1 MTTGEKPDPGAVA
14 EERRRVRELRA
25 SVDLTCAVLRQ
36 GGLTRAEADELVA
49 AVRRRAVEL
58 FPDRGHV
65 FDLVLAPRLQRII
78 DEVLP
83 VPPPARILPFRGRR
97 RKHR

>member
-1 MTTGEKPDPGAVA
+1 M
-14 EERRRVRELRA
+14 RELRA
-25 SVDLTCAVLRQ
+25 SVDLACAVLRQ
-36 GGLTRAEADELVA
+36 GRVSRAEADELAA
-49 AVRRRAVEL
+49 AVRHKALEL
-58 FPDRGHV
+58 FPEKGHV

-83 VPPPARILPFRGRR
+83 VPPPARVLPFRGRR